1 MGIEALI
8 AGWAL
13 FGTPLAIAMTIFG
26 CFLGLI
32 IGVLPGLGPLMGI
45 ILLLPAVFHL
55 PPVAAMGALIAIFVG
70 GSCGGAVSAIV
81 LRIPG
86 TPIAAATLLDG
97 YPMAQKGRAGEA
109 IGLAISASAVGGIIG
124 GILLIALAPVLADF
138 ALRFGPPEYFALTLL
153 GLIAIAVVGRE
164 APVKGFM
171 TGVLGLMIATVGTD
185 AISNAQRF
193 TFGYFEIS
201 SGFHIVSIVVGLFA
215 ISEVLLQIRSGNLLI
230 APDVPRVRISLF
242 SMALLMKHWF
252 NLLRSSAIGT
262 FFGSLP
268 GAGGVISAF
277 SSYAVAKAQS
287 RPEEGYGQGAE
298 GGVVA
303 TESANNAAAGGT
315 LIPTMALGVPGDA
328 SSAVLMSALIL
339 FGYFPGPEL
348 FEQHLDVAGGMF
360 LAYILANVA
369 LAILGFLLTPLFLSV
384 LRLRK
389 VHLLPVVMM
398 LSVMGTFALQ
408 SSVFDLWVMLGFG
421 VLGYFLRCYGYPLAP
436 IVIGVVLGPIC
447 ESNFRR
453 SLLISKDGLSIFWER
468 DIAFIILAVTLFL
481 VVWGIFGGLLSRN
494 LKGPF
499 KRPASKRRDSST

>member
-8 AGWAL
+8 AGWDL
-13 FGTPLAIAMTIFG
+13 FGSPLAIAMTIFG

-32 IGVLPGLGPLMGI
+32 IGVMPGLGPLMGI
-45 ILLLPAVFHL
+45 ILMLPAVFHL
-55 PPVAAMGALIAIFVG
+55 PPVAAMGTLIAIFVG
-70 GSCGGAVSAIV
+70 GSCGGAVSAII

-97 YPMAQKGRAGEA
+97 YPMAQNGRAGEA
-109 IGLAISASAVGGIIG
+109 IGLAISASAAGGIIG
-124 GILLIALAPVLADF
+124 GVLLIMLAPVLADF

-153 GLIAIAVVGRE
+153 GLIAIAIVGRE
-164 APVKGFM
+164 APLKGFI
-171 TGVLGLMIATVGTD
+171 TGILGLLIATVGTD

-193 TFGYFEIS
+193 TFGYFELT
-201 SGFHIVSIVVGLFA
+201 SGFHIVSVVVGLFA
-215 ISEVLLQIRSGNLLI
+215 ISEIFVQIRTGNLLTK
-230 APDVPRVRISLF
+230 PDVPRVRISLF
-242 SMALLMKHWF
+242 SVALLFKHWV
-252 NLLRSSAIGT
+252 NLLRSSVIGT

-277 SSYAVAKAQS
+277 SSYAVAKAWA
-287 RPEEGYGQGAE
+287 RPEERYGEGAE

-360 LAYILANVA
+360 LAYIVANVS
-369 LAILGFLLTPLFLSV
+369 LAILGFLMTPLFLAV
-384 LRLRK
+384 LQLRK
-389 VHLLPVVMM
+389 VHLLPIVVM
-398 LSVMGTFALQ
+398 LSIMGTFALQ

-421 VLGYFLRCYGYPLAP
+421 ALGYFLRCHGYPLAP

-447 ESNFRR
+447 ESNLRR
-453 SLLISKDGLSIFWER
+453 SLLISRDGLSIFWER
-468 DIAFIILAVTLFL
+468 DIAFIILVITALL
-481 VVWGIFGGLLSRN
+481 VVWGLLGGIVT
-494 LKGPF
+494 GW
-499 KRPASKRRDSST
+499 RRRSNTQHVPDERG

>member
-1 MGIEALI
+1 MGIDALI
-8 AGWAL
+8 EGWNL
-13 FGTPLAIAMTIFG
+13 FATPLAIGMTIFG
-26 CFLGLI
+26 CFFGLI

-45 ILLLPAVFHL
+45 ILLLPAVLHL

-109 IGLAISASAVGGIIG
+109 IGLAISASAVGGILG
-124 GILLIALAPVLADF
+124 GVILIALAPVLADF
-138 ALRFGPPEYFALTLL
+138 ALRFGPPEYFALTLM

-164 APVKGFM
+164 APLKGFI
-171 TGVLGLMIATVGTD
+171 TGILGLLIATVGTD

-193 TFGYFEIS
+193 TFGYFELS

-215 ISEVLLQIRSGNLLI
+215 VSEVLFQVRGGGLTDVPN
-230 APDVPRVRISLF
+230 VPRVRISLF
-242 SMALLMKHWF
+242 SLVLLFKHPF
-252 NLLRSSAIGT
+252 NLVRSSIIGT

-287 RPEEGYGQGAE
+287 RPEEGYGEGAE

-303 TESANNAAAGGT
+303 TEAANNAAAGGT

-348 FEQHLDVAGGMF
+348 FEQNLDVAGGMF
-360 LAYILANVA
+360 LAYIVANIA
-369 LAILGFLLTPLFLSV
+369 LAVLGFLLTPLFLSV

-389 VHLLPVVMM
+389 VHLLPLVVM

-408 SSVFDLWVMLGFG
+408 SSIFDLWSMLGFG
-421 VLGYFLRCYGYPLAP
+421 ALGYFLRLYGYPLAP

-453 SLLISKDGLSIFWER
+453 SLLISRDGLSIFWER
-468 DIAFIILAVTLFL
+468 EIAFTILSVTAILVIWGLF
-481 VVWGIFGGLLSRN
+481 GKGTSRW
-494 LKGPF
+494 LKQKF
-499 KRPASKRRDSST
+499 KRAGDKVG

>member
-8 AGWAL
+8 SGLDL
-13 FGTPLAIAMTIFG
+13 FATPLAIAMTIFG

-32 IGVLPGLGPLMGI
+32 IGVMPGLGPLMGI
-45 ILLLPAVFHL
+45 ILLLPAVINL

-97 YPMAQKGRAGEA
+97 YPMAQKGRAGDA

-124 GILLIALAPVLADF
+124 GIILIAMAPVLADF

-164 APVKGFM
+164 APVKGFI
-171 TGVLGLMIATVGTD
+171 TGVLGLLIATVGTD
-185 AISNAQRF
+185 DISNAQRF
-193 TFGYFEIS
+193 TFGYFELS
-201 SGFHIVSIVVGLFA
+201 SGFHIVAIVVGLFA
-215 ISEVLLQIRSGNLLI
+215 ISEVLFQVRGGGLTV
-230 APDVPRVRISLF
+230 APNVPRVRISLY
-242 SMALLMKHWF
+242 SLALLRKHPF

-277 SSYAVAKAQS
+277 SSYAVAKAQA
-287 RPEEGYGQGAE
+287 RPDEKYGEGAE

-303 TESANNAAAGGT
+303 TEASNNAAAGGT
-315 LIPTMALGVPGDA
+315 LIPTMALGLPGDA

-348 FEQHLDVAGGMF
+348 FEQNLDVAGGMF
-360 LAYILANVA
+360 LAYIVANIA
-369 LAILGFLLTPLFLSV
+369 LVVLGFVMTPLFLSV

-389 VHLLPVVMM
+389 VHLLPLVVM

-408 SSVFDLWVMLGFG
+408 ASIFDLWIMLAFG
-421 VLGYFLRCYGYPLAP
+421 ALGYFMRLYGYPLAP

-453 SLLISKDGLSIFWER
+453 SLLISRDGLSIFWER
-468 DIAFIILAVTLFL
+468 EIAFTILLVTTILVLWGLF
-481 VVWGIFGGLLSRN
+481 GSRIFQR
-494 LKGPF
+494 LKRHF
-499 KRPASKRRDSST
+499 KRTTGLT

>member
-1 MGIEALI
+1 MGIDALI
-8 AGWAL
+8 AGWDL
-13 FGTPLAIAMTIFG
+13 FVTPLAIAMTVFG

-32 IGVLPGLGPLMGI
+32 IGVMPGLGPLMGI

-97 YPMAQKGRAGEA
+97 YPMAQAGRAGEA
-109 IGLAISASAVGGIIG
+109 IGLAISASAIGGIIG
-124 GILLIALAPVLADF
+124 GIILITMAPVLADF
-138 ALRFGPPEYFALTLL
+138 ALRFGPPEYFALTLM

-164 APVKGFM
+164 APLKGFM
-171 TGVLGLMIATVGTD
+171 TGVLGLLIATIGTD

-193 TFGYFEIS
+193 TFGRFELS
-201 SGFHIVSIVVGLFA
+201 SGFHVVAVVVGLFA
-215 ISEVLLQIRSGNLLI
+215 VSEVLLQIRAGKLLD
-230 APDVPRVRISLF
+230 APDVPKVRISLF
-242 SMALLMKHWF
+242 SLVLLFRHPV

-277 SSYAVAKAQS
+277 SSYAVAKAQA
-287 RPEEGYGQGAE
+287 RPHERYGEGEE
-298 GGVVA
+298 GGVIA
-303 TESANNAAAGGT
+303 TEAANNASAGGT

-328 SSAVLMSALIL
+328 SAAVLMSALIL

-360 LAYILANVA
+360 LAYIFANIA
-369 LAILGFLLTPLFLSV
+369 LVFLGFLMTPVFLSV

-389 VHLLPVVMM
+389 VHLLPIVMM

-408 SSVFDLWVMLGFG
+408 SSMFDLWSMLGFG
-421 VLGYFLRCYGYPLAP
+421 ALGYFLRLHGYPLAP

-447 ESNFRR
+447 EANFRR
-453 SLLISKDGLSIFWER
+453 SLLISRDGLSIFWER
-468 DIAFIILAVTLFL
+468 EIAFTILSVTAILVIWGLF
-481 VVWGIFGGLLSRN
+481 GKGLSN
-494 LKGPF
+494 WLKTQF
-499 KRPASKRRDSST
+499 RRTR

>member
-1 MGIEALI
+1 MGLDALI
-8 AGWAL
+8 AGWEL
-13 FGTPLAIAMTIFG
+13 FATPLALAMTIFG

-32 IGVLPGLGPLMGI
+32 IGVMPGLGPLMGI

-109 IGLAISASAVGGIIG
+109 IGLAITASAVGGIIAG
-124 GILLIALAPVLADF
+124 VLLVALAPVLADF

-164 APVKGFM
+164 APLKGFI
-171 TGVLGLMIATVGTD
+171 TGVLGLLIATVGTD

-193 TFGYFEIS
+193 TFGYFELS
-201 SGFHIVSIVVGLFA
+201 NGFHVVSIVVGLFA
-215 ISEVLLQIRSGNLLI
+215 VSEVLLQVRAGRLLD
-230 APDVPRVRISLF
+230 APNVPRVRISLH
-242 SMALLMKHWF
+242 SVALLFRHPV
-252 NLLRSSAIGT
+252 NLVRSSAIGT

-277 SSYAVAKAQS
+277 SSYAVAKAQA
-287 RPEEGYGQGAE
+287 RPEEAYGEGAE
-298 GGVVA
+298 GGVIA
-303 TESANNAAAGGT
+303 TEAANNAAAGGT

-348 FEQHLDVAGGMF
+348 FEQNLDVAGGMF
-360 LAYILANVA
+360 LAYIVANVA
-369 LAILGFLLTPLFLSV
+369 LVVLGFVMTPVFLSV

-389 VHLLPVVMM
+389 VHLLPLVVM

-408 SSVFDLWVMLGFG
+408 SSIFDLWCVLGFG
-421 VLGYFLRCYGYPLAP
+421 ALGYVLRLHGYPLAP
-436 IVIGVVLGPIC
+436 VVIGVVLGPIC
-447 ESNFRR
+447 EANFRR
-453 SLLISKDGLSIFWER
+453 SLLISRDGLSIFWER
-468 DIAFIILAVTLFL
+468 EIAFTIL
-481 VVWGIFGGLLSRN
+481 VVTAALVLWGLVGSGVSAWLRRQF
-494 LKGPF
+494 
-499 KRPASKRRDSST
+499 RPS